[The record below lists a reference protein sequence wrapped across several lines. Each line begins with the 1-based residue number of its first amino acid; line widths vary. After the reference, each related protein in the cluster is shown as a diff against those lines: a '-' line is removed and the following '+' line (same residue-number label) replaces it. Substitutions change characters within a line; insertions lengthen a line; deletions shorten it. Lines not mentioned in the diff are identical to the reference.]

1 VSALLSDCANR
12 DEAPRAT
19 RRYSLAELSADFDQ
33 LTKLIRK
40 EHPMFFTDEAELERT
55 IAEQRTLLRE
65 GLDDFEFFRIL
76 APVAAAVRCGHA
88 RLRLSRGLRDY
99 YHDHG
104 KFLPVEIRVI
114 GDRLFVFRDFTADES
129 IEPGTRILAI
139 DDHQAVE
146 IIQRMTDGL
155 PADGTNLSYKYHAM
169 NQRFSPLYHLF
180 IGPADRFRLQLL
192 DSLTGQQETR
202 EVFAMSWA
210 EREAV
215 GEIRFPR
222 GPSPARLESSISP
235 ERRFASLRIGDFS
248 YYDDPEEFNKPV
260 REFFAELA
268 AEKVGALIL
277 DLRGNDGGDPY
288 CSATIAEHLIDH
300 PVQYF
305 ADGTPFY
312 DEFVVPRPV
321 PENVFTGELF
331 VLIDGGSFSSTGH
344 LVALLKYHGA
354 GTFIGTETGGSYACN
369 DASEAHSLKHTG
381 LQLGLPRMTFQVAAA
396 GLTKGRGI
404 LPDHEIEATID
415 DLLAGGDPVLEKAI
429 ELGSVAAPS
438 TNADADRPHP

>member
-1 VSALLSDCANR
+1 
-12 DEAPRAT
+12 
-19 RRYSLAELSADFDQ
+19 
-33 LTKLIRK
+33 
-40 EHPMFFTDEAELERT
+40 
-55 IAEQRTLLRE
+55 
-65 GLDDFEFFRIL
+65 
-76 APVAAAVRCGHA
+76 
-88 RLRLSRGLRDY
+88 
-99 YHDHG
+99 
-104 KFLPVEIRVI
+104 
-114 GDRLFVFRDFTADES
+114 
-129 IEPGTRILAI
+129 
-139 DDHQAVE
+139 
-146 IIQRMTDGL
+146 MTT
-155 PADGTNLSYKYHAM
+155 DGTNLSYKYHAM

-268 AEKVGALIL
+268 AEKVGALI
-277 DLRGNDGGDPY
+277 
-288 CSATIAEHLIDH
+288 
-300 PVQYF
+300 
-305 ADGTPFY
+305 
-312 DEFVVPRPV
+312 
-321 PENVFTGELF
+321 NVFTGELF